1 MSALLTVLWIRKS
14 FGPINYQI
22 YIQINLLKS
31 LDMYLICC
39 YEVRTNISAK
49 ENSPYTNNKLGMS
62 DLPLE
67 LQKWAHKMGYGLE
80 ISVEAG
86 GNKELSIKAAESY
99 VCIFTLYSLIM
110 IFSRFT

>member
-1 MSALLTVLWIRKS
+1 
-14 FGPINYQI
+14 
-22 YIQINLLKS
+22 
-31 LDMYLICC
+31 
-39 YEVRTNISAK
+39 
-49 ENSPYTNNKLGMS
+49 MS